1 MIVYCVQGCVQ
12 VCVWEERERERSNIS
27 LWCKLACWINH
38 SSIHTTCCTFHCYW
52 LNHSSLTL
60 FDPNVAHWLCWFVE
74 IACSAEP
81 PLPLPVWETK
91 ASVYIYD
98 HVTDVDP
105 HTSTIHLQYVKL
117 RDEKKKCGVALK
129 WRSLCFFGLP
139 IKQNGDPNIW
149 DHGWRMDFSR
159 DESRS
164 YTTKALH
171 AYRTHSCIFM
181 WTETKSSILYIGT
194 WGQAFFAFQKNLC
207 EEFLYFVLGCI
218 LMSASL
224 PLVPL
229 PSFLPFA

>member
-38 SSIHTTCCTFHCYW
+38 SSIHTTCCTFLCYW

-117 RDEKKKCGVALK
+117 RDEKKKMRGGFKVAQPMLLWASHQTE
-129 WRSLCFFGLP
+129 WRSKHLGSWMKDGLFQGW
-139 IKQNGDPNIW
+139 KQ
-149 DHGWRMDFSR
+149 
-159 DESRS
+159 
-164 YTTKALH
+164 KLH
-171 AYRTHSCIFM
+171 NKGSACIQN
-181 WTETKSSILYIGT
+181 T
-194 WGQAFFAFQKNLC
+194 
-207 EEFLYFVLGCI
+207 
-218 LMSASL
+218 
-224 PLVPL
+224 
-229 PSFLPFA
+229 